1 MCYVEI
7 TRLKRSIRRKWI
19 W

>member
-1 MCYVEI
+1 VEI